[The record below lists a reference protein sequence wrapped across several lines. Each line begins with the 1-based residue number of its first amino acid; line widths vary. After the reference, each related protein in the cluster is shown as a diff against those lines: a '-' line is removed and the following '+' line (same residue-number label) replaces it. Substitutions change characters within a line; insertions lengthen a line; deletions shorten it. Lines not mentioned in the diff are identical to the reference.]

1 MYIVNAFPS
10 ELATSQS
17 KRKTQFSCL
26 VHITTFIIHIP
37 AFSSSFFA
45 MIKHRLCKNQLHEI
59 VLQNNN
65 SNTDDD
71 DDDEEEFLFYRISD
85 VY

>member
-1 MYIVNAFPS
+1 MRKTQYSSSSALTVAMMYIVNAFPS

-45 MIKHRLCKNQLHEI
+45 MIKHRLCKNQLDEI
-59 VLQNNN
+59 
-65 SNTDDD
+65 
-71 DDDEEEFLFYRISD
+71 LF
-85 VY
+85 